1 MKKRNVAG
9 QMFLVGMLVLLSPP
23 AQATAE
29 LAAARAATP
38 DLVRGEELYRTCAA
52 CHGEDGGGVP
62 DGTIPAI
69 SGQPAAVLMRQL
81 VGFRSEQRSDIRMEH
96 FADRTHL
103 ASAQQIAD
111 VAAWIATLQRIT
123 PAGIGDG
130 ASLVAGSRAFL
141 RACQDCHG
149 ALGRPSA
156 DGALPALAGQHAGY
170 LERQLRDAAAGR
182 RPNMN
187 ATHRAPVRSLSE
199 AEILGVADY
208 LSRMLPRG
216 LGAEGQ

>member
-1 MKKRNVAG
+1 MKVRNAAWLSMIVA
-9 QMFLVGMLVLLSPP
+9 LVAAVQP
-23 AQATAE
+23 AIAESE

-38 DLVRGEELYRTCAA
+38 DPARGEELYRTCAA

-69 SGQPAAVLMRQL
+69 SGQPAALLMRQL
-81 VGFRSEQRSDIRMEH
+81 VSFRSEQRNDIRMEH

-111 VAAWIATLQRIT
+111 VAGWVAGLKRTT

-130 ASLVAGSRAFL
+130 TALAAGSRAFL
-141 RACQDCHG
+141 RSCQSCHG
-149 ALGRPSA
+149 ALGRSSP

-182 RPNMN
+182 RPSMN
-187 ATHRAPVRSLSE
+187 LTHRAAVRAMSE
-199 AEILGVADY
+199 QEIRGVADY
-208 LSRMLPRG
+208 LSRMLARAP
-216 LGAEGQ
+216 

>member
-1 MKKRNVAG
+1 MNKGKVAG
-9 QMFLVGMLVLLSPP
+9 RMFLAGMLALLAQS
-23 AQATAE
+23 AQAASE

-111 VAAWIATLQRIT
+111 VAAWIASLRRIT

-130 ASLVAGSRAFL
+130 TALAAGSRAFL
-141 RACQDCHG
+141 RVCEDCHG
-149 ALGRPSA
+149 ALGRSST

-187 ATHRAPVRSLSE
+187 ATHRAPLKSLSE
-199 AEILGVADY
+199 AEIRGVADY
-208 LSRMLPRG
+208 LSRMLPRDRS
-216 LGAEGQ
+216 AE

>member
-1 MKKRNVAG
+1 MKARNAVW
-9 QMFLVGMLVLLSPP
+9 LSMLVALAASAQPAVADSELS
-23 AQATAE
+23 
-29 LAAARAATP
+29 AARAATP

-81 VGFRSEQRSDIRMEH
+81 VSFRSEQRNDIRMEH

-103 ASAQQIAD
+103 ATAQQIAD
-111 VAAWIATLQRIT
+111 VAGWIATLKRT
-123 PAGIGDG
+123 APGGIGDG
-130 ASLVAGSRAFL
+130 TALAVGSRAFL
-141 RACQDCHG
+141 RNCQGCHG
-149 ALGRPSA
+149 ALGRASA
-156 DGALPALAGQHAGY
+156 DGVLPALAGQHAGY

-187 ATHRAPVRSLSE
+187 ATHRTPVRALSD
-199 AEILGVADY
+199 AEIRGVADY
-208 LSRMLPRG
+208 LSRMLP
-216 LGAEGQ
+216 

>member
-1 MKKRNVAG
+1 MNHRDVGWQVILVATLAL
-9 QMFLVGMLVLLSPP
+9 LVQPARADSELS
-23 AQATAE
+23 
-29 LAAARAATP
+29 AARAAVP
-38 DLVRGEELYRTCAA
+38 DPARGEELYQTCAA

-62 DGTIPAI
+62 DGTIPAL

-111 VAAWIATLQRIT
+111 VAAWVAALRRTT

-130 ASLVAGSRAFL
+130 TALAVGSRAFL
-141 RACQDCHG
+141 RSCQGCHG
-149 ALGRPSA
+149 ALGRASA
-156 DGALPALAGQHAGY
+156 DGVLPALAGQHAGY

-187 ATHRAPVRSLSE
+187 ATHRAPARALSD
-199 AEILGVADY
+199 AEIRGVADY
-208 LSRMLPRG
+208 LSRMLP
-216 LGAEGQ
+216 